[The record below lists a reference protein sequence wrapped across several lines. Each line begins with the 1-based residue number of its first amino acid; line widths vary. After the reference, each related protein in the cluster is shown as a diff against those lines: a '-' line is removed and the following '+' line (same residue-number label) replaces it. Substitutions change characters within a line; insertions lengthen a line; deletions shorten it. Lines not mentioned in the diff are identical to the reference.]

1 MPINQNISISRFVP
15 ECSFSKTLTIADK
28 GFESDIIYIS
38 SYSVVSMKI

>member
-28 GFESDIIYIS
+28 GYESDINLYQQIIL
-38 SYSVVSMKI
+38 K